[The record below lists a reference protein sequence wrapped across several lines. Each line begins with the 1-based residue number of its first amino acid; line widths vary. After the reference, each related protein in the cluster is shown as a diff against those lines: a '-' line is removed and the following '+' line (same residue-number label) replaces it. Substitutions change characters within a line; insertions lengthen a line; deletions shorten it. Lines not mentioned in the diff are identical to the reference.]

1 MLALTFWSGMLPR
14 QKESQLKVY
23 SKLGG
28 VFLGVLDRPCLDYAG
43 QAYQVLRDMQDQIA
57 TMLRHYNRPPRYLVL
72 MANNV
77 CLTRPDFMFVQQ
89 LDLKES
95 RHVFATLGKAFR
107 LDVFYNE
114 DDSEAKRYLERKEM
128 RVVLEG
134 NILEIDTFELSSDM
148 HCELLSSQLEV
159 FTFQAEIQ
167 RIETYTY
174 ARKLGCIDLFPH
186 VKVLWVNGY
195 VKEID
200 FTNLAQSMMLVEL
213 RVTLK
218 TKLDKSIAAM
228 TNLKELCVYQRVL
241 STIPTEIGLMTNLTT
256 LEFCNHFEQ
265 CIPTQV
271 GKLKLLTSLSIRG
284 TKLTGCIPSELCNL
298 TCLALLDLCDNPYLE
313 GCLPSFQALWSLD
326 LAGTHDV
333 VAPCMDGWLETST
346 RVWHRDGLGGLGGL
360 GV

>member
-1 MLALTFWSGMLPR
+1 MLGLTLWSGMLPR
-14 QKESQLKVY
+14 QRESQLKVY

-28 VFLGVLDRPCLDYAG
+28 TFLGVLDRPYLDSD
-43 QAYQVLRDMQDQIA
+43 QAYQVLRNMQDQIA
-57 TMLRHYNRPPRYLVL
+57 KMFVHHNRPPRYLVL

-77 CLTRPDFMFVQQ
+77 CLTRPDFMFVEQ

-95 RHVFATLGKAFR
+95 RHVFDTLSKASR

-114 DDSEAKRYLERKEM
+114 DDSGAKRYFERIGLD
-128 RVVLEG
+128 VALEG
-134 NILEIDTFELSSDM
+134 NILTIEGDYDL
-148 HCELLSSQLEV
+148 HYELLPCQLEV

-167 RIETYTY
+167 RIETYNY
-174 ARKLGCIDLFPH
+174 ARKLGRIDLFQH
-186 VKVLWVNGY
+186 VQVLWVNGS

-200 FTNLAQSMMLVEL
+200 FTNLNMLVEL

-218 TKLDKSIAAM
+218 TKLDKSIAVM
-228 TNLKELCVYQRVL
+228 TNLKDLRVDQAVL

-256 LEFCNHFEQ
+256 LEFRNHFEQ

-298 TCLALLDLCDNPYLE
+298 ACLGLLDLCNNPYLE
-313 GCLPSFQALWSLD
+313 GCLPSFQALWSPD
-326 LAGTHDV
+326 LADTPDV

-346 RVWHRDGLGGLGGL
+346 RGWHRDALDGLGGLG
-360 GV
+360 V